1 MKRVYL
7 YLKDGSYTCYA
18 DIPDSVPLP
27 PLSTLLP
34 VPDGMK
40 HPMFKDD
47 EWQEKPVDKQLMYSG
62 ILAPLPTKTEK
73 LLMQQ
78 SQKITLLQTMVM
90 QQDQSNV
97 KLQATNAQQAT
108 QIKQLQQMFMVADQQ
123 QAIEK
128 SKEATAQ

>member
-47 EWQEKPVDKQLMYSG
+47 KWQEKPVDKQLKYSD

-73 LLMQQ
+73 LLMRQ
-78 SQKITLLQTMVM
+78 SQQITILQAMTM
-90 QQDQSNV
+90 QQDQANT
-97 KLQATNAQQAT
+97 KLQATSSQQAS
-108 QIKQLQQMFMVADQQ
+108 QIKQLQQMFMTANHQ
-123 QAIEK
+123 QAVEK
-128 SKEATAQ
+128 AKEVTAQ